1 MLKFLIRIF
10 LVLILAIVFQIII
23 TLYLAK
29 NIDKGV
35 NTYIKN
41 SCFCEEKLVR
51 TKFIL
56 GNSHVET
63 GLNDTIL
70 GSNYCNLGKNAE
82 PIFYTV
88 VKARKII
95 NLFKVDTMYIE
106 YSNFSL
112 IQEDQVISNER
123 CFQNY
128 QNFFKYMNYDEH
140 LLIWKFNFMKALKT
154 FYSLRNENF
163 MKTGLIGGYAPQVGT
178 PKKVDKTC
186 QKKNYKHNALF
197 VYGPLIDLIKDNPR
211 VVFILFRTPIKKSYL
226 FYEDDY
232 MKMVKSFTKQ
242 GNVKFYDFKDSICDE
257 NYFYDNNHLN
267 YNGSVKFTNMF
278 IRQMSL
284 GVINYFH
291 K

>member
-1 MLKFLIRIF
+1 MLKFIIRI
-10 LVLILAIVFQIII
+10 LIVLILAILFQIIV

-29 NIDKGV
+29 NINKV
-35 NTYIKN
+35 EKTYIKN
-41 SCFCEEKLVR
+41 LCFCEEKLVR

-88 VKARKII
+88 VKAGKIFD
-95 NLFKVDTMYIE
+95 LFKIDTLYIE

-140 LLIWKFNFMKALKT
+140 LLIWKFNFWKALKT
-154 FYSLRNENF
+154 FYSLRKENF
-163 MKTGLIGGYAPQVGT
+163 NKTGLVGGYAPKVGS
-178 PKKVDKTC
+178 PKQLDKTC
-186 QKKNYKHNALF
+186 QKKYYMYNPLF
-197 VYGPLIDLIKDNPR
+197 VSSPLIDLIKDNPR
-211 VVFILFRTPIKKSYL
+211 VVFILFRTPIKRSNLFNESEYL
-226 FYEDDY
+226 
-232 MKMVKSFTKQ
+232 KLIKSFKKL
-242 GNVKFYDFKDSICDE
+242 GNVNFYDFKDSISNE
-257 NYFYDNNHLN
+257 NYFYDDNHLN
-267 YNGSVKFTNMF
+267 YNGSVEFTRIFIDEMF
-278 IRQMSL
+278 R
-284 GVINYFH
+284 GKNN
-291 K
+291 